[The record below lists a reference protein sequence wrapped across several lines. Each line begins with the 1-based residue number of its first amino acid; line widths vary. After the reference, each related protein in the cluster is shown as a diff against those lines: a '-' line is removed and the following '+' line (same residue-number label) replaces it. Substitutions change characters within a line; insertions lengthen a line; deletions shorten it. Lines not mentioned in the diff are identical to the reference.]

1 MARRYTY
8 ATCLSWGGDTPT
20 AEVEVEVSFSVAWG
34 SPGSGRPYYGPPE
47 NYDEGS
53 PSEVEDIRLEKVEGK
68 PRPWGMY
75 SGYVAN
81 EDDQFESEVVE
92 MLEGHHAEMI
102 AEASEVEAMRADE
115 AAEYRR
121 EAAREAF

>member
-1 MARRYTY
+1 MSRRYTY

-34 SPGSGRPYYGPPE
+34 SPGTGRPYFGPPE
-47 NYDEGS
+47 NYDPGG
-53 PSEVEDIRLEKVEGK
+53 PSEVEDVRLEKVEGK

-75 SGYVAN
+75 SGYIAN
-81 EDDQFESEVVE
+81 EDDQFESEVVF

-102 AEASEVEAMRADE
+102 SEASEVEAMRDDE
-115 AAEYRR
+115 AAEYRQSR
-121 EAAREAF
+121 FEEA